1 MRKCGVGSDL
11 GTLGVGSI
19 ESPTGIPMED
29 MDMVTPW
36 GAMSREEELPCLKTR
51 RDGSRAS

>member
-29 MDMVTPW
+29 TDMVTPW